1 MTDILASLNRCLQ
14 MKQHKVMLFMD
25 NAPCHPVSL
34 QDKLSNINIVFL
46 PKKTTLKTQPLD
58 SGIIAIWKCI
68 QKKRLLCHGCSKAD
82 GSNSVCDIVKSVNFF
97 MSIKWGRQA
106 WDDCLENQLSDVSK
120 EMGCTLMK
128 TGRTILLREKH
139 FQDCRYL
146 LRQWKHPVLQKSFK
160 QLNTKLKYALVSL
173 TQQIENGEKR
183 QEKKF

>member
-1 MTDILASLNRCLQ
+1 MI
-14 MKQHKVMLFMD
+14 
-25 NAPCHPVSL
+25 VSR
-34 QDKLSNINIVFL
+34 
-46 PKKTTLKTQPLD
+46 T
-58 SGIIAIWKCI
+58 
-68 QKKRLLCHGCSKAD
+68 
-82 GSNSVCDIVKSVNFF
+82 
-97 MSIKWGRQA
+97 
-106 WDDCLENQLSDVSK
+106 QLSDVSK

-146 LRQWKHPVLQKSFK
+146 LQQWKHPVLQKSFK